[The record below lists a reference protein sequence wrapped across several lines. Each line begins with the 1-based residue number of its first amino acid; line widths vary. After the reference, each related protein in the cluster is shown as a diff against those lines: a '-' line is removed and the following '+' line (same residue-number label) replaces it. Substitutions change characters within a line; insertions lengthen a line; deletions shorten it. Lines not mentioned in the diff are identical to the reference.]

1 MKESLCLWR
10 VSYTAECTWN
20 HESSKGTITL
30 ADKKNSKP
38 NILMI
43 VERILVTKQL
53 YPPGGIFVLYSLFIL
68 KSVPYQI
75 ITKEHFFFNF
85 LFLGSNVFL
94 EYPGSFFH
102 EKKYFKKKYQIDHSD
117 YKFGEIFFI
126 F

>member
-1 MKESLCLWR
+1 
-10 VSYTAECTWN
+10 
-20 HESSKGTITL
+20 
-30 ADKKNSKP
+30 
-38 NILMI
+38 MI

-102 EKKYFKKKYQIDHSD
+102 EKKIFQKKNIKLIFQIISLV
-117 YKFGEIFFI
+117 KFFYILIFVFEL
-126 F
+126 FL